1 MALKWEDKPF
11 LVEIILFEKK
21 QMFVFFLNYFNT
33 LITPEVPGGAEIIPT
48 VADKPDPRK
57 I

>member
-21 QMFVFFLNYFNT
+21 QMFVFFLIILT
-33 LITPEVPGGAEIIPT
+33 L
-48 VADKPDPRK
+48 
-57 I
+57 